1 MTMKTTITTL
11 ERRDFLR
18 VTALAGGGILLGA
31 YATRADGA
39 VLVGPPQPDAEFA
52 LNVFIRITPDNV
64 VTIISKNPEIGQG
77 IKTSLPMIVA
87 EELDVDWRR
96 VRVEQAP
103 LDTDRF
109 TRQSAGGSNATPT
122 NYDNMRRVGAAA
134 RQMLVAAAAA
144 MWGVPV
150 SEIQTASGTVTHRG
164 SGRRATYGDLA
175 DRAATILPPD
185 PATVPLKDPK
195 DFKIL
200 GTRVS
205 GVDNLGIVTGKPMF
219 GIDVTLPG
227 MKYAVFEKCPV
238 FGGKVVSANLDEMR
252 AQSGVRHAFIVPG
265 GDDLTG
271 LLSGVA
277 IVADTW
283 WQASTARRML
293 RVTWEEGAHATDSSA
308 GFAEQ
313 ASALTSRGP
322 EVVSP
327 PDGDPDTALARAATV
342 VEADY
347 FYPFI
352 SHAPLEPQNCTAH
365 FHDGR
370 MEIWAPSQSPQHGRD
385 LVASTLGLD
394 ASAITVNLTRSG
406 GGFGRRLSGDYMVEA
421 AAIAKEVGVPV
432 KLLWS
437 REDDMRHD
445 FYRPAGF
452 HHLKGGVD
460 VGGQVVAWK
469 NHFVTFGTEG
479 RAAASA
485 NLGATEFPARFV
497 PNYELGTSFI
507 PFNVP
512 TGFLR
517 APRSNGVAF
526 VMQSFIDELAHAAG
540 KDPLQFRYDLLA
552 AYQAPAAAEGR
563 GGSLDP
569 GRMRGVL
576 ELVADKAGWGK
587 TTLPRGTGRGL
598 AFHFSHRGYFAEI
611 VEASVSNAGTVKV
624 ERVWVAGDIG
634 SQIVNLSGAETQV
647 QGAVL
652 DGIAQALGQEIT
664 IERGRTV
671 QSNFHDFPLLR
682 LRQVPPATD
691 VHFLRS
697 DSAPTG
703 LGEPALP
710 PVVPALCSAIFA
722 VTGRRIRS
730 LPLSKHD
737 LRWT

>member
-370 MEIWAPSQSPQHGRD
+370 MEIWAPSQSPQRGRD

>member
-39 VLVGPPQPDAEFA
+39 VLVGPPQPDDEFA

-370 MEIWAPSQSPQHGRD
+370 MEIWAPSQSPQRGRD